1 MRSVDDEAD
10 DANGGVQRPCRHC
23 RPPREP
29 TPVRIRH
36 ADQSGTAPR
45 DQHEDHGGTEGSS
58 RGPEMGQR
66 TAHTDDEPRQRKP
79 CGGAPLPQDAPS
91 SDDEDHANEELG
103 GDGQLYA
110 GILSSPATVPLRVA
124 PASAAAPT

>member
-1 MRSVDDEAD
+1 
-10 DANGGVQRPCRHC
+10 
-23 RPPREP
+23 
-29 TPVRIRH
+29 
-36 ADQSGTAPR
+36 
-45 DQHEDHGGTEGSS
+45 
-58 RGPEMGQR
+58 MGQR

-110 GILSSPATVPLRVA
+110 GNGHGLGCRPLPATVRGG
-124 PASAAAPT
+124 